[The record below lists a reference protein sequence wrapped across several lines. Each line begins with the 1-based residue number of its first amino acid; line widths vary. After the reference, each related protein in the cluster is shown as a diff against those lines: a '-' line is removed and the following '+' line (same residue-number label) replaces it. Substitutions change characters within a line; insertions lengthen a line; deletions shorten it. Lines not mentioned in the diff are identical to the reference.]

1 MSAIRYTLGSD
12 QILTLTLDM
21 PGQSTNT
28 MNAEFRACLG

>member
-28 MNAEFRACLG
+28 KFQ